1 MSFSL
6 SVFQLSHHPPVPEEH
21 LGHLYNEPSSA
32 NPGYLYNTWI
42 HSSYLPPNPNHMK
55 LVIGSISQ
63 PSVSQSNHD
72 QVHVQGRAPRAII
85 DTERSAAAKQCF
97 ECVLQDRNKYLFI
110 YLNIGLWLTI

>member
-1 MSFSL
+1 MVFVLQYAFCCYVLVSLPLGCVTCLFSL
-6 SVFQLSHHPPVPEEH
+6 SLFQLSHHPRVPEEH

-32 NPGYLYNTWI
+32 NPGYRYNTWI

-72 QVHVQGRAPRAII
+72 QVHVKGR
-85 DTERSAAAKQCF
+85 D
-97 ECVLQDRNKYLFI
+97 N
-110 YLNIGLWLTI
+110 